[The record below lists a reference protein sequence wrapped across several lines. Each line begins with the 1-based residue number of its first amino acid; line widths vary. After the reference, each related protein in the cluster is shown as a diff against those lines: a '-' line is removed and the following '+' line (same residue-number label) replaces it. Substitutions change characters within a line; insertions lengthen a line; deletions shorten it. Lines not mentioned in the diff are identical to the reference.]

1 MTAATALE
9 CRGLT
14 QRFGGVQ
21 ALDDVTFQLKPGS
34 IVGLIGPNG
43 AGKSTLFNAVV
54 GLVPPLGGEVLL
66 WGRKITGLPPHAVC
80 RLGLT
85 KTSQKVQVFGDM
97 SVIDNVMVGAILRA
111 SSIGDARRRAL
122 ADLQLLGLDGDIDLP
137 ASSLT
142 LVDRTRLELARAL
155 SSQPRMLLVDELMAG
170 LNAVEIAETL
180 SLLKDINRRRETTL
194 LVIEHNMAAIMSI
207 CPRILVLVDGRIIAD
222 GAPQEVSHDPA
233 VVESYLGVPESAIAD
248 D

>member
-1 MTAATALE
+1 MTATMALE
-9 CRGLT
+9 CRRLT

-21 ALDDVTFQLKPGS
+21 ALNDVTFGLEAGS

-54 GLVPPLGGEVLL
+54 GLMPPLGGEVLL
-66 WGRKITGLPPHAVC
+66 WGKEITGMPPHAVC
-80 RLGLT
+80 QLGLT

-97 SVIDNVMVGAILRA
+97 SVMDNVMVGSILRA
-111 SSIGDARRRAL
+111 SSTAEARRQAL
-122 ADLQLLGLDGDIDLP
+122 GELTLLGLDGHLDLP

-155 SSQPRMLLVDELMAG
+155 SSQPRVLLVDELMAG
-170 LNAVEIAETL
+170 LNAVEIAQTL
-180 SLLKDINRRRETTL
+180 TLLKEINRRRETTL
-194 LVIEHNMAAIMSI
+194 LIIEHNMAAITSI
-207 CPRILVLVDGRIIAD
+207 CPRILVLVDGSIISD
-222 GAPQEVSHDPA
+222 GTPHDVSHDSTVIEA
-233 VVESYLGVPESAIAD
+233 YLGVPESAVAD